1 MAEKLPVALSV
12 AARWIIPVD
21 GSGQVLENHSILVDS
36 GRIVAILPTE
46 EANATFHASENVV
59 LENHILLPGL
69 INAHTHAA
77 MSLFRGM
84 ADDLALM
91 DWLNNHIW
99 PAEGRWV
106 SDQFVADGTRIAIAE
121 MIKSGTTCFN
131 DMYFFP
137 TATARVSLETKM
149 RVSLSFPILDF
160 PTAWANTAGAYI
172 NRGLQLHDAHK
183 NHDLISTQFGPHAPY
198 TVSDEPLQKVQ
209 MYSVEIDRPIHMHV
223 HETAFEVADAVEKTG
238 KRPLQRLN
246 DLGLLSPNF
255 QAVHMTQLT
264 DDEIELL
271 KLTGSHV
278 IHCPESNLKLA
289 SGFCQ
294 VHKLMQAG
302 VNVALGTDGAASNND
317 LDMFA
322 EMRTAALLAKAVAG
336 DPTAVTAATALEM
349 ATINGA
355 KALGLDK
362 ITGSLELGKYADMI
376 AVDMSGIES
385 LPLYNPISQLVY
397 STRSDKV
404 TDVWVAGKQLMQ
416 NRSLLTINEAA
427 LCDIAIEWSKK
438 IKESDAQVS
447 HERNN

>member
-1 MAEKLPVALSV
+1 MADKLQVALSV
-12 AARWIIPVD
+12 SARWVIPVD
-21 GSGQVLENHSILVDS
+21 GSGAVLENHSVLVDK
-36 GRIVAILPTE
+36 GRILAILPTP
-46 EANATFHASENVV
+46 EAAATFAAEQTVELPHHV
-59 LENHILLPGL
+59 LMPGL
-69 INAHTHAA
+69 INAHAHAA

-91 DWLNNHIW
+91 DWLNHHIW

-106 SDQFVADGTRIAIAE
+106 SDQFVADGARVAIAE

-137 TATARVSLETKM
+137 TATARVAAEAKI

-160 PTAWANTAGAYI
+160 PTAWANSAGAYI

-183 NHDLISTQFGPHAPY
+183 NQDLISIQFGPHAPY

-223 HETAFEVADAVEKTG
+223 HETAFEVSDALEKTG
-238 KRPLQRLN
+238 KRPLQRLHE
-246 DLGLLSPNF
+246 LGLLSPNF

-264 DDEIELL
+264 DDDIELL
-271 KLTGSHV
+271 KITGTHV

-289 SGFCQ
+289 SGFCP

-322 EMRTAALLAKAVAG
+322 EMRTAALLAKAVAH
-336 DPTAVTAATALEM
+336 DPTAVSAETALAM

-376 AVDMSGIES
+376 AVDMSGIET
-385 LPLYNPISQLVY
+385 LPIYHPVSQLVY

-404 TDVWVAGKQLMQ
+404 TDVWVAGKQLLQ
-416 NRSLLTINEAA
+416 NRTLLTLNEAA
-427 LCDIAIEWSKK
+427 LCDTAVEWALK
-438 IKESDAQVS
+438 IKESDEQVN
-447 HERNN
+447 R

>member
-1 MAEKLPVALSV
+1 MTEKLPVTLSV
-12 AARWIIPVD
+12 AARWVIPVD
-21 GSGQVLENHSILVDS
+21 GSNQVLENHSIVVDK
-36 GRIVAILPTE
+36 GRIIAILPTL
-46 EANATFHASENVV
+46 EADAVFSAEDAVV
-59 LENHILLPGL
+59 LPNHILMPGL
-69 INAHTHAA
+69 INAHAHSA
-77 MSLFRGM
+77 MTLFRGM

-121 MIKSGTTCFN
+121 MLKSGTTCFN

-137 TATARVSLETKM
+137 TATARVALEAKI

-160 PTAWANTAGAYI
+160 PTAWANNAGAYI

-183 NHDLISTQFGPHAPY
+183 NHDLISAQFGPHAPY
-198 TVSDEPLQKVQ
+198 TVSDEPLQKIQ
-209 MYSVEIDRPIHMHV
+209 MYSVEIDRPIHMHL

-238 KRPLQRLN
+238 KRPLQRMHE
-246 DLGLLSPNF
+246 LGLLSPNF

-264 DDEIELL
+264 DDDIELL

-289 SGFCQ
+289 SGFCP

-322 EMRTAALLAKAVAG
+322 EMRTAALLAKAVAN
-336 DPTAVTAATALEM
+336 DPTALSAEKALEM

-362 ITGSLELGKYADMI
+362 ITGSLALGKYADMI

-385 LPLYNPISQLVY
+385 LPLYNPVSQLVY

-404 TDVWVAGKQLMQ
+404 TDVWVAGKQLLK
-416 NRSLLTINEAA
+416 NRTLLTLNEAA
-427 LCDIAIEWSKK
+427 ICDNAIEWSAK
-438 IKESDAQVS
+438 IKE
-447 HERNN
+447 NNATAGKP